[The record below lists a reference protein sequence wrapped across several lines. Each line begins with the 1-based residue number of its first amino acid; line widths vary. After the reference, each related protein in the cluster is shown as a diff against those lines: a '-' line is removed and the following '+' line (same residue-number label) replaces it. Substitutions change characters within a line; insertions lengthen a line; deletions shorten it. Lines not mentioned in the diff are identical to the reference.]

1 MIPTTH
7 IQTALPLPPFA
18 RVAFGV
24 ANAVLGWELRRKTR
38 ARLATLDTHLL
49 ADIGL
54 TAHEAEQ
61 ESARP
66 FWR

>member
-1 MIPTTH
+1 MISTTH

-18 RVAFGV
+18 RVAFGI
-24 ANAVLGWELRRKTR
+24 ANAVLGWELRRTTR
-38 ARLATLDTHLL
+38 ARLAMLDTRLL

-54 TAHEAEQ
+54 TAQDAEQ